1 MTETPAQAPAEEAPK
16 SLVQQLADLIDAYAT
31 AKMTGNE
38 TLVKIAV
45 GPLQQFLQSV
55 DVVPKGALDEP
66 AESVETEVA

>member
-55 DVVPKGALDEP
+55 DVVPKGALNEP